1 MRARGGGPNNRSV
14 MPLDVLG
21 CTRAT
26 MKGGAGP
33 GVSWVRARPFRAGD
47 GWWESVLNEEYL
59 VGAGH

>member
-1 MRARGGGPNNRSV
+1 